1 MLDIIIKKRDKQKL
15 SFEEI
20 KFFVN
25 GFVAGSIPDY
35 QASAFLMAVYLN
47 GMDDEETSWLTSA
60 MLHSGDIIKLEGF
73 QEKIIDKHSTGGVG
87 DKTSLILVPLVA
99 AAGVPVAKM
108 SGRGLGHTGGTID
121 KLESIPGFKVEMSM
135 DKFVNQVKTKGLAL
149 TGQTGNLVP
158 ADKKIYALRDVTG
171 TISNL
176 SLIASSIMSKKLASG
191 SDGIV
196 IDLKVGDGAFV
207 KTLSEAEKLA
217 NIMINIAQ
225 KMGKPLSAVLTSM
238 QQPLGYA
245 IGNALEVKEA
255 LDVLK
260 GKGPKD
266 LVEVTLA
273 LGTEMLLLSGKYTDE
288 EKARNYLQELIYNG
302 EALKKCKEWIEAQGG
317 QPEIIDNYNLLPKA
331 DYLFEYLSKD
341 SGFISEILASHLGTA
356 SMKLGAGRTK
366 KDDVLDMS
374 AGIIIH
380 KKVGDKAIKGEK
392 LVTLYSGNESS
403 FSLAVPCLDAAF
415 SFSDHKPEVHP
426 LIYKIM
432 R

>member
-1 MLDIIIKKRDKQKL
+1 LLDIIIKKRDKQKL